1 MIDFRSRRGGRDSL
15 KLAALHK
22 SFAIIEFDTKGGI
35 LAANKN
41 FCALMGY
48 DEKEIVGKHHRI
60 FVDKTYADSAEYR
73 DFWAQLGRGV
83 FDSREYKRITKSGAE
98 VWIRASYNPIL
109 DAKGRCLGVMKVASD
124 VTAEKLKGAEFES
137 KMAALSRVQAVIEFS
152 PNGEVLS
159 ANQNFLGLMGYTLE
173 EIRGKHHRMFVEPAF
188 AASTDYAEFW
198 RRLNAGELVSNSF
211 KRIGK
216 GGKEVWIQASYN
228 PMFDA
233 KGEVYKVVKFAND
246 ITDLTRLGAGLEALA
261 ANHVDK
267 EIPVEFSPAYD
278 RLRRDFNSAV
288 RGLGDSLM
296 EVKSCAQLVS
306 NGADEIAAASDEL
319 SRRTE
324 QQAANLEETAAALGQ
339 VTETVRKTAG
349 NADETHK
356 VVVQARQDAE
366 NGGVIV
372 REAVAAMQRIE
383 KSSQEIEQIIS
394 VIDEIAFQTN
404 LLALNAGVE
413 AARAGEAGR
422 GFAVVASEVRAL
434 ALRSAEAAKAIKSLI
449 ATSKTQVE
457 KGVDL
462 VGETGKS
469 LGFIVGRVAEISDLI
484 AAMNSGAHEQSESLV
499 EVNRA
504 ISQLDEATQRNAA
517 MAQEATAAARSM
529 RQEAEKLADVVG
541 RFSVRETA
549 GDEMTSSARRTLPA
563 LQRGGRNESAARDA
577 A

>member
-1 MIDFRSRRGGRDSL
+1 
-15 KLAALHK
+15 
-22 SFAIIEFDTKGGI
+22 
-35 LAANKN
+35 
-41 FCALMGY
+41 
-48 DEKEIVGKHHRI
+48 
-60 FVDKTYADSAEYR
+60 
-73 DFWAQLGRGV
+73 
-83 FDSREYKRITKSGAE
+83 
-98 VWIRASYNPIL
+98 
-109 DAKGRCLGVMKVASD
+109 MKVATD
-124 VTAEKLKGAEFES
+124 VTAEKLKAAEFEN

-188 AASTDYAEFW
+188 ATSTDYAEFW
-198 RRLNAGELVSNSF
+198 RRLNAGEFVSNSF

-233 KGEVYKVVKFAND
+233 KGAVYKVVKFAND

-267 EIPVEFSPAYD
+267 EIPVEFSPTYD

-288 RGLGDSLM
+288 RGLGDTLV

-339 VTETVRKTAG
+339 VTETVRRTAG

-366 NGGVIV
+366 NGGVVV

-449 ATSKTQVE
+449 ATSKTQVG

-484 AAMNSGAHEQSESLV
+484 AAMNSGAHEQSEI
-499 EVNRA
+499 A
-504 ISQLDEATQRNAA
+504 
-517 MAQEATAAARSM
+517 
-529 RQEAEKLADVVG
+529 G
-541 RFSVRETA
+541 RGEQ
-549 GDEMTSSARRTLPA
+549 GDQSARRSDPA
-563 LQRGGRNESAARDA
+563 QRCDGARGDGGGSVDAAGGREVGGCRRAVQRPRDGRRGYDTLCRTYA
-577 A
+577 PRVATRRSQRIDGEGRGLSRRRLYRPASLRRSLT